1 MVMVFLSEFTGLE
14 FGKKV
19 FWVISGNKKCLNK
32 TGTVT
37 PWLSDLPTNRAYFK
51 WSIIGCCQISFP
63 DERKLKLRHHSKAK
77 GWTVFL
83 FYNIL
88 ICSAVAFS
96 QAILTVVMTAAL
108 LKPTNKQNRIGL
120 LYKRKCL
127 RYSAIS

>member
-96 QAILTVVMTAAL
+96 QAHFNCSYDCSIIKTNQQTKQDRTAV
-108 LKPTNKQNRIGL
+108 
-120 LYKRKCL
+120 
-127 RYSAIS
+127 